1 MQTIMSQ
8 ITTFQFEQHEGSD
21 GSIKTLI
28 LDIPDI
34 NVGSDAQTMF
44 DTIDEAIRKS
54 NFI

>member
-28 LDIPDI
+28 LDIPDK
-34 NVGSDAQTMF
+34 
-44 DTIDEAIRKS
+44 IDEAIRKS